1 MKEPVSL
8 DLFPPEVCPTDF
20 EFASLLASNANLRE
34 NLIFYITPLAS
45 RNAYARYVLALRSMW
60 ARDVLHALGGLGGVW

>member
-8 DLFPPEVCPTDF
+8 DLFPVDVCVSSADYRV
-20 EFASLLASNANLRE
+20 LLAKNVELRE
-34 NLIFYITPLAS
+34 KLIFYITPLAS